1 MQQMN
6 TPVFSMD
13 TRDTNDMYSLVIKC
27 PIISTNNVGQV
38 HQSYYYIA
46 LAIDIDCLNAEFA
59 NITTSVIDMRKYM

>member
-1 MQQMN
+1 MG
-6 TPVFSMD
+6 
-13 TRDTNDMYSLVIKC
+13 TRDTNGTDSLVNKC